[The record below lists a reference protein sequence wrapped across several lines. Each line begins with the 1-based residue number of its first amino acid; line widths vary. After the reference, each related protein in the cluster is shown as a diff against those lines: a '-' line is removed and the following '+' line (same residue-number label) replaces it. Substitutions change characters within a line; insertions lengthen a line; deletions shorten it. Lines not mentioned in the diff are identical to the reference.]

1 MSKWYKIATWL
12 ILSQCW
18 NDCLW
23 TRSCP
28 NLKFKFSAS
37 FCFSSMLPDKHR
49 IATFLGKKI
58 VKIKQ
63 LKWTEEAKNVQTII
77 AWTICWEKN
86 HQFILG
92 LGVLKTVSMWTSL
105 WLNVSGVNLIAYS
118 VTRSGDLLD
127 FVQLLNA
134 FGNT

>member
-1 MSKWYKIATWL
+1 MNYI
-12 ILSQCW
+12 
-18 NDCLW
+18 
-23 TRSCP
+23 
-28 NLKFKFSAS
+28 
-37 FCFSSMLPDKHR
+37 
-49 IATFLGKKI
+49 G
-58 VKIKQ
+58 
-63 LKWTEEAKNVQTII
+63 
-77 AWTICWEKN
+77 KN